1 MGADT
6 WVWLAAAGAAVC
18 AAWAWALWR
27 RAGSAAAA
35 EAAPAHEDTPAQA
48 RDREAARAAA
58 SLRPSDPLTGLQTR
72 ASFEEVLDLACR
84 DAQASGRS
92 FSLLYIGLDGMRSV
106 NDLQGHAGGDA
117 VLAAT
122 GRRLLELTSHSA
134 CARIASDEFAVLA
147 AGDGEAGRRAARLV
161 VEALGQAHRVG
172 SQELKLTASVG
183 VARHPEHGTRQQLL
197 QRAAIAMRSVKL
209 AGGGSWAEYHAKM
222 TESVREKLE
231 LARELQRAIQDRQL
245 ELVYQPKVDA
255 RSLEITAAEALLRW
269 NHPVKGVVS
278 PELFIP
284 VAERHG
290 LIGAIGDW
298 VLDEA
303 IRQAAQWRDKGL
315 RMRVAINV
323 SGFQMRQDDFVERL
337 ARGLAQHDLRAER
350 FTCEITETLAME
362 DTAVTQRAFARLGEI
377 GAHVSID
384 DFGTGHSSLAAL
396 RRLPAAELKIDS
408 AFVTDLATSADARTI
423 VQAIVQMAHT
433 LELRVVAE
441 GVETSEQ
448 RDLLVALGCDE
459 LQGFFFAKPMSAA
472 ELELWAIY
480 DDGPGDIRFRDSLF
494 AETAPATLQ

>member
-1 MGADT
+1 MAAGADT
-6 WVWLAAAGAAVC
+6 WVWLTTAGAAAGGAL
-18 AAWAWALWR
+18 AWAWWR
-27 RAGSAAAA
+27 WRS
-35 EAAPAHEDTPAQA
+35 Q
-48 RDREAARAAA
+48 RAAA
-58 SLRPSDPLTGLQTR
+58 PDITEFDAEESTAPPAPTARDPRDPLTGLQTR
-72 ASFEEVLDLACR
+72 ASFEDVLDFACE
-84 DAQASGRS
+84 QARAPGGS
-92 FSLLYIGLDGMRSV
+92 FALLYVGLDGMRSV

-122 GRRLLELTSHSA
+122 GQRLLALTSEDA
-134 CARIASDEFAVLA
+134 CARIASDEFVVLVAGESQA
-147 AGDGEAGRRAARLV
+147 ARRAARRV
-161 VEALGQAHRVG
+161 VDALSQPLRVG
-172 SQELKLTASVG
+172 AQDLKLTASVG
-183 VARHPEHGTRQQLL
+183 VALYPEHGTRPQLM

-209 AGGGSWAEYHAKM
+209 AGGGSWAEYHLKM
-222 TESVREKLE
+222 TENVREKLE

-255 RSLEITAAEALLRW
+255 RSQQITAAEALLRW

-278 PELFIP
+278 PDVFIP

-323 SGFQMRQDDFVERL
+323 SGYQMRQDDFVERL
-337 ARGLAQHDLRAER
+337 ARGLAHHGLRAER

-441 GVETSEQ
+441 GVETGEQ
-448 RDLLVALGCDE
+448 RDQLVALGCDE

-480 DDGPGDIRFRDSLF
+480 DEGPVDMQFRDSLF
-494 AETAPATLQ
+494 CETAPATLQ

>member
-1 MGADT
+1 MAAGADT
-6 WVWLAAAGAAVC
+6 WVWLTTAGAAAGGAL
-18 AAWAWALWR
+18 AWAWWR
-27 RAGSAAAA
+27 WRSQGAAAPDITEFDA
-35 EAAPAHEDTPAQA
+35 EESTAPPAPTA
-48 RDREAARAAA
+48 RDPR
-58 SLRPSDPLTGLQTR
+58 DPLTGLQTR
-72 ASFEEVLDLACR
+72 ASFEDVLDFACE
-84 DAQASGRS
+84 QARAPGGS
-92 FSLLYIGLDGMRSV
+92 FALLYVGLDGMRSV

-122 GRRLLELTSHSA
+122 GQRLLALTSEDA
-134 CARIASDEFAVLA
+134 CARIASDEFVVLVAGESQA
-147 AGDGEAGRRAARLV
+147 ARRAARRV
-161 VEALGQAHRVG
+161 VDALSQPLRVG
-172 SQELKLTASVG
+172 AQDLKLTASVG
-183 VARHPEHGTRQQLL
+183 VALYPEHGTRPQLM

-209 AGGGSWAEYHAKM
+209 AGGGSWAEYHLKM
-222 TESVREKLE
+222 TENVREKLE

-255 RSLEITAAEALLRW
+255 RSQQITAAEALLRW

-278 PELFIP
+278 PDVFIP

-323 SGFQMRQDDFVERL
+323 SGYQMRQDDFVERL
-337 ARGLAQHDLRAER
+337 ARGLAHHGLRAER

-441 GVETSEQ
+441 GVETGEQ
-448 RDLLVALGCDE
+448 RDQLVALGCDE

-480 DDGPGDIRFRDSLF
+480 DEGPVDMQFRDSLF
-494 AETAPATLQ
+494 CETAPATLQ

>member
-1 MGADT
+1 MAAGADT
-6 WVWLAAAGAAVC
+6 WVWLTTAGAAAGGAL
-18 AAWAWALWR
+18 AWAWWR
-27 RAGSAAAA
+27 WRSQGAAAPDITEFDA
-35 EAAPAHEDTPAQA
+35 EESTAPPAPAA
-48 RDREAARAAA
+48 RDPR
-58 SLRPSDPLTGLQTR
+58 DPLTGLQTR
-72 ASFEEVLDLACR
+72 ASFEDVLDFACE
-84 DAQASGRS
+84 QARAPGGS
-92 FSLLYIGLDGMRSV
+92 FALLYVGLDGMRSV

-122 GRRLLELTSHSA
+122 GQRLLALTSEDA
-134 CARIASDEFAVLA
+134 CARIASDEFVVLVAGESQA
-147 AGDGEAGRRAARLV
+147 ARRAARRV
-161 VEALGQAHRVG
+161 VDALSQPLRVG
-172 SQELKLTASVG
+172 AQDLKLTASVG
-183 VARHPEHGTRQQLL
+183 VALYPEHGTRPQLM

-209 AGGGSWAEYHAKM
+209 AGGGSWAEYHLKM
-222 TESVREKLE
+222 TENVREKLE

-255 RSLEITAAEALLRW
+255 RSQQITAAEALLRW

-278 PELFIP
+278 PDVFIP

-323 SGFQMRQDDFVERL
+323 SGYQMRQDDFVERL
-337 ARGLAQHDLRAER
+337 ARGLAHHGLRAER

-441 GVETSEQ
+441 GVETGEQ
-448 RDLLVALGCDE
+448 RDQLVALGCDE

-480 DDGPGDIRFRDSLF
+480 DEGPVDMQFRDSLF
-494 AETAPATLQ
+494 CETAPATLQ

>member
-1 MGADT
+1 MAAGADT
-6 WVWLAAAGAAVC
+6 WVWLATAGAGAT
-18 AAWAWALWR
+18 AGMALAGAWWAWWR
-27 RAGSAAAA
+27 R
-35 EAAPAHEDTPAQA
+35 
-48 RDREAARAAA
+48 RAAVPDE
-58 SLRPSDPLTGLQTR
+58 SLLDTEGPTTEMSVRPARDPLTGLQTR
-72 ASFEEVLDLACR
+72 ASFEDVLDYACQE
-84 DAQASGRS
+84 AQAPGGA
-92 FSLLYIGLDGMRSV
+92 FALLYIGLDGMRSV

-117 VLAAT
+117 VLSAT
-122 GRRLLELTSHSA
+122 GQRLLALTSDDA
-134 CARIASDEFAVLA
+134 CARIASDEFVVLVTGDAEA
-147 AGDGEAGRRAARLV
+147 ARRAARRV
-161 VEALGQAHRVG
+161 VEALCQPLRLGAQQLR
-172 SQELKLTASVG
+172 LTASVG
-183 VARHPEHGTRQQLL
+183 VVCYPEHGTRPQLL
-197 QRAAIAMRSVKL
+197 QRAATAMRSVKL
-209 AGGGSWAEYHAKM
+209 AGGGSWAEYHLNM

-231 LARELQRAIQDRQL
+231 LARELQHAIDKRQL
-245 ELVYQPKVDA
+245 QLVYQPKVDA
-255 RSLEITAAEALLRW
+255 RSQQITAAEALLRW

-278 PELFIP
+278 PDVFIP

-323 SGFQMRQDDFVERL
+323 SGYQMRQDDFVERL
-337 ARGLAQHDLRAER
+337 ARGLAHHGLRAER

-423 VQAIVQMAHT
+423 VQAVVQMAHT

-441 GVETSEQ
+441 GVETGEQ
-448 RDLLVALGCDE
+448 RDLLVAMGCDE

-480 DDGPGDIRFRDSLF
+480 DDGPRDMQFRDSLF
-494 AETAPATLQ
+494 SETTPATLQ

>member
-1 MGADT
+1 MAAGADT
-6 WVWLAAAGAAVC
+6 WVWLTTAGAAAGGAL
-18 AAWAWALWR
+18 AWAWWR
-27 RAGSAAAA
+27 WRS
-35 EAAPAHEDTPAQA
+35 Q
-48 RDREAARAAA
+48 RAAA
-58 SLRPSDPLTGLQTR
+58 PDITEFDAEESTAPPAPTARDPRDPLTGLQTR
-72 ASFEEVLDLACR
+72 ASFEDVLDFACE
-84 DAQASGRS
+84 QARAPGGS
-92 FSLLYIGLDGMRSV
+92 FALLYVGLDGMRSV

-122 GRRLLELTSHSA
+122 GQRLLALTSEDA
-134 CARIASDEFAVLA
+134 CARIASDEFVVLVAGESQA
-147 AGDGEAGRRAARLV
+147 ARRAARRV
-161 VEALGQAHRVG
+161 VDALSQPLRVG
-172 SQELKLTASVG
+172 AQDLKLTASVG
-183 VARHPEHGTRQQLL
+183 VALYPEHGTRPQLM

-209 AGGGSWAEYHAKM
+209 AGGGSWAEYHLKM
-222 TESVREKLE
+222 TENVREKLE

-255 RSLEITAAEALLRW
+255 RSQQITAAEALLRW

-278 PELFIP
+278 PDVFIP

-323 SGFQMRQDDFVERL
+323 SGYQMRQDDFVERL
-337 ARGLAQHDLRAER
+337 ARGLAHHDLRAER

-441 GVETSEQ
+441 GVETGEQ
-448 RDLLVALGCDE
+448 RDQLVALGCDE

-480 DDGPGDIRFRDSLF
+480 DEGPVDMQFRDSLF
-494 AETAPATLQ
+494 CETAPATLQ

>member
-1 MGADT
+1 MAEADNRSMAIGADT
-6 WVWLAAAGAAVC
+6 WGWLAAGGGGVAL
-18 AAWAWALWR
+18 AWAWTAWWR
-27 RAGSAAAA
+27 RRSGG
-35 EAAPAHEDTPAQA
+35 PAVTLLDGEDTTAPPPRPA
-48 RDREAARAAA
+48 RDG
-58 SLRPSDPLTGLQTR
+58 LTGLQTR
-72 ASFEEVLDLACR
+72 ASFEDVLDFAFQ
-84 DAQASGRS
+84 DAQAAGGS
-92 FSLLYIGLDGMRSV
+92 FSVLYIGLDGMRSI
-106 NDLQGHAGGDA
+106 NELQGHAGGDS

-122 GRRLLELTSHSA
+122 GRRLLALTSEDA
-134 CARIASDEFAVLA
+134 CARIASDEFGVLVQ
-147 AGDGEAGRRAARLV
+147 GDAETARRAARRV
-161 VEALGQAHRVG
+161 VEALALPVAAGTH
-172 SQELKLTASVG
+172 ELKLTASVG
-183 VARHPEHGTRQQLL
+183 VASYPEHGGRQQLL

-209 AGGGSWAEYHAKM
+209 AGGGAFAEYHLKM

-269 NHPVKGVVS
+269 NHPLKGVVS

-337 ARGLAQHDLRAER
+337 ARGLAEHELRAER

-441 GVETSEQ
+441 GVETGEQ
-448 RDLLVALGCDE
+448 RDQLVALGCDE

-480 DDGPGDIRFRDSLF
+480 DEGPVDMQFRDSLF
-494 AETAPATLQ
+494 CETAPATLQ